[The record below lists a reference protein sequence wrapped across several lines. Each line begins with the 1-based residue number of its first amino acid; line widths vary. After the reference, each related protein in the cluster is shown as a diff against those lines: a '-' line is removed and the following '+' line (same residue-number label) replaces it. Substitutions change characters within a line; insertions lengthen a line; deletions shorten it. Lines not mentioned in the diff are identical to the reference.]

1 MEITNNIIVPSTV
14 NKKINNVNN
23 TYQADSKSNFK
34 DILDNT
40 IKLQFSKHANLR
52 LNTREISLSTEQIK
66 RVENGIKDAN
76 EKGIKESL
84 IIVDNVNLVVNIKS
98 GIVVT
103 AINKGN
109 KNVFTNIDGA
119 VIV

>member
-1 MEITNNIIVPSTV
+1 MDSISNNKIVPNAINNNINTV
-14 NKKINNVNN
+14 NNAYQTN
-23 TYQADSKSNFK
+23 TNFK

-52 LNTREISLSTEQIK
+52 LNTREISLSTDQIK
-66 RVENGIKDAN
+66 RVEKGIRDAN
-76 EKGIKESL
+76 EKGIKDSL
-84 IIVDNVNLVVNIKS
+84 VIVDNVNLVVNIKS

-103 AINKGN
+103 AMNKEN
-109 KNVFTNIDGA
+109 RNIFTNIDGA